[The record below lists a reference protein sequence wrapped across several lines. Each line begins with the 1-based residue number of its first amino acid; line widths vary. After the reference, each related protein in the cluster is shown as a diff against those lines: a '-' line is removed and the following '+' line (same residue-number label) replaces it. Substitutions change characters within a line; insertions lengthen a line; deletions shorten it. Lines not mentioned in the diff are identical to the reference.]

1 MDLSPATA
9 RPELVRRAH
18 LTRWLHTP
26 REPPSGGSTLLAS
39 DQMKRCSDPCAH
51 SSRRAMELAPLTNQ
65 REEPPITGKA
75 FELMRAAF
83 IDANPEP
90 ATTRERSR

>member
-1 MDLSPATA
+1 MNNRVGPIPLPPGLRPAPRSKATRRELSAMDVSPATA

-51 SSRRAMELAPLTNQ
+51 SFRHGRWNRPH
-65 REEPPITGKA
+65 
-75 FELMRAAF
+75 
-83 IDANPEP
+83 
-90 ATTRERSR
+90 

>member
-1 MDLSPATA
+1 MNNRVVPIPLPPASDQPRGKATRRELSAMDVSPATA

-51 SSRRAMELAPLTNQ
+51 SSRHGRWNWPH
-65 REEPPITGKA
+65 
-75 FELMRAAF
+75 
-83 IDANPEP
+83 
-90 ATTRERSR
+90 